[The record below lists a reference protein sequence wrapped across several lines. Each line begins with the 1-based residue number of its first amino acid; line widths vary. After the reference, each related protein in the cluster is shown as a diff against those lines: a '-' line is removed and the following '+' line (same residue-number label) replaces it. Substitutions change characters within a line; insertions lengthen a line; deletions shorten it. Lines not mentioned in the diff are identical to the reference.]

1 MKYRNARVPIF
12 EFGLF
17 RILLYI
23 WINKKKLLSYFISL
37 EKRKKMPIN
46 NFDEYGFLWHWID
59 HFRPTNKTN
68 KQNGSDNFICLIS
81 YSLLWYSHFLY
92 CDILGILLHH
102 TQHNVDQ
109 IPCLSQSNS
118 KRNEMKWIILYF
130 IRMNRRRF
138 SFINQNKK
146 MKNERRETHGVQKR
160 EISKYLPSK

>member
-1 MKYRNARVPIF
+1 MNLVCFGFFCIF
-12 EFGLF
+12 ESIKKNFFHILF
-17 RILLYI
+17 HWRR
-23 WINKKKLLSYFISL
+23 
-37 EKRKKMPIN
+37 EKKMPIN

-81 YSLLWYSHFLY
+81 YSLLWYSPL
-92 CDILGILLHH
+92 ILWYSWHSITPYA
-102 TQHNVDQ
+102 TQ
-109 IPCLSQSNS
+109 CWSNS
-118 KRNEMKWIILYF
+118 VFVTIKFKTKRNEMKWIILYF